1 MRHVSYLSFYE
12 SPVGLIRINTSDYD
26 VLSIRF
32 ILEKEET
39 ERENLL
45 SIKVK
50 EELNLY
56 FKGELTSFSFY
67 NYLISGL
74 EARVL
79 EVVSHIPY
87 GETITYKDIA
97 KTLGNEEM
105 ISPVITVLNNN
116 PCPILIPCHRVI
128 ESNEI
133 HGSYNG
139 ILDVGEALTVRCELT
154 IISRTYTTRR
164 KS

>member
-12 SPVGLIRINTSDYD
+12 SPIGLIRINTSDYD

-39 ERENLL
+39 ERENRL

-74 EARVL
+74 EKRVL

-87 GETITYKDIA
+87 GETLTYKDVA
-97 KTLGNEEM
+97 RFLGNEEM
-105 ISPVITVLNNN
+105 TSPVITVLNEN
-116 PCPILIPCHRVI
+116 PCPILLPCHRVVADDTDI
-128 ESNEI
+128 
-133 HGSYNG
+133 GSYVEEIEKKEYLLN
-139 ILDVGEALTVRCELT
+139 LEKENM
-154 IISRTYTTRR
+154 
-164 KS
+164 